1 MTDTIPNLSLNDP
14 GPPSPPSDLLSDPI
28 PDRSV
33 ISFISPSVPFLFFL
47 CVCVCVFHS
56 LLLLIM
62 TTMGVVCVFC
72 LLLLLVWSDGRGRR
86 G

>member
-1 MTDTIPNLSLNDP
+1 MTDIIPNLSLNDP

-47 CVCVCVFHS
+47 CVCVCVP
-56 LLLLIM
+56 LLVIINYDDH
-62 TTMGVVCVFC
+62 GRRVCVLFVVVVG
-72 LLLLLVWSDGRGRR
+72 LE
-86 G
+86 